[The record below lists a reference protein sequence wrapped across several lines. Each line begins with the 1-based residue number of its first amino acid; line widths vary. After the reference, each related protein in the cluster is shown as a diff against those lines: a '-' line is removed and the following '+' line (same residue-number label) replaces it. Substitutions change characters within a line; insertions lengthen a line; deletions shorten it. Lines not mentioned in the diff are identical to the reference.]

1 MKWME
6 VIQVRT
12 ASNGGGK
19 GFSVI
24 QDRVA
29 NLRNAAGLLFI
40 TLLKHQQYLGDI
52 AAVLVWNDQRQPVK
66 TREGYALADTMA
78 QYGSIDHAVWEVVA
92 EQQAMEESAARQ
104 KRHKSKG
111 I

>member
-6 VIQVRT
+6 IIQVRT
-12 ASNGGGK
+12 SADGGGK
-19 GFSVI
+19 GFQVM
-24 QDRVA
+24 QERVA
-29 NLRNAAGLLFI
+29 DLRDATGLLFI

-52 AAVLVWNDQRQPVK
+52 AAVLVWNNQRQPVK
-66 TREGYALADTMA
+66 TREGYALADTMS

-92 EQQAMEESAARQ
+92 EQLAMEASADRQ
-104 KRHKSKG
+104 KHHKLKG